1 VLRSQAPPV
10 CQVEKLLLSDTVRS
24 HSGQCTLMVSLCQ
37 DLPAPQTCLE
47 MGVKPVLACM
57 SSEKWLL
64 ISAVVLGDVIG
75 LQCPQSKEAEK
86 PLNNG

>member
-1 VLRSQAPPV
+1 
-10 CQVEKLLLSDTVRS
+10 
-24 HSGQCTLMVSLCQ
+24 
-37 DLPAPQTCLE
+37 